1 MLANA
6 NVSKCYLMLANFHE
20 KYVITLYQQTM
31 KLMNMINVI
40 YGFTLNAVK
49 LTLKLTTTSKKRVIP
64 DIAFNAQLK
73 YFLFQM

>member
-6 NVSKCYLMLANFHE
+6 DVSKCYLMRANFHE
-20 KYVITLYQQTM
+20 KHVITLYQQTM
-31 KLMNMINVI
+31 KLLNMINVI

-64 DIAFNAQLK
+64 DIAFTAQLK
-73 YFLFQM
+73 YFLFQI

>member
-64 DIAFNAQLK
+64 DIVFTAQLK
-73 YFLFQM
+73 YFLIQM

>member
-40 YGFTLNAVK
+40 CGFTLNAVK

-64 DIAFNAQLK
+64 DIEFTAQLK
-73 YFLFQM
+73 YFLIQM

>member
-6 NVSKCYLMLANFHE
+6 NVSKCYPMLANFHE

-64 DIAFNAQLK
+64 DIVFTAQLK
-73 YFLFQM
+73 YFLIQM